1 MIQTKEK
8 LIDERSVSVTQF
20 PARKGLK
27 IKLRLA
33 KMIAP
38 GFASATGI
46 LSNGLDAEFD
56 SKALSY
62 AVSQLVDNIGND
74 ATVDFIVLEL
84 MQGTRLDD
92 KEINN
97 AIFDMEFAGNY
108 GLLYK
113 IIGFILEVNYGS
125 FFESLNIGHLTSKFP
140 NFVGQKTHPPI
151 PDQEL

>member
-1 MIQTKEK
+1 
-8 LIDERSVSVTQF
+8 
-20 PARKGLK
+20 
-27 IKLRLA
+27 
-33 KMIAP
+33 MIAP

-46 LSNGLDAEFD
+46 LNGDLDAEFD

-62 AVSQLVDNIGND
+62 AVNQLVDSVGRD

-84 MQGTRLDD
+84 MQGTRIDD
-92 KEINN
+92 KEITG
-97 AIFDMEFAGNY
+97 AVFDMEFAGNY

-140 NFVGQKTHPPI
+140 NFVGPKTHPPI
-151 PDQEL
+151 PVQEP

>member
-27 IKLRLA
+27 VKLRLA

-46 LSNGLDAEFD
+46 LNGDLDAEFD

-62 AVSQLVDNIGND
+62 AVNQLVDAVGND
-74 ATVDFIVLEL
+74 ATVDFIVSEL

-97 AIFDMEFAGNY
+97 AVFDMEFAGNY

-113 IIGFILEVNYGS
+113 IIGYILEVNYGS
-125 FFESLNIGHLTSKFP
+125 FFESLNIGNLTSKFSSLTGP
-140 NFVGQKTHPPI
+140 KTPPQPI
-151 PDQEL
+151 PED